1 MNSIKIFGPFKEVI
15 TLQNLPLNGALS
27 DDKISIISQGGIVVE
42 DGLIHDFGDYE
53 QLVDTYESAERILL
67 ENPDYIVVPSFIDC
81 HTHICWA
88 GSRTN
93 DYALRVAGKSYLD
106 VAASGGGIMS
116 TVKATREASEEE
128 LIESILIHANEL
140 LKQGIGI
147 IEVKSGYGLNYKD
160 ELKMLRAIK
169 NANLKTPVELIPTFL
184 GAHIKPKDFN
194 GSNSEYLN
202 MLLTE
207 TVPIIQAENLASRA
221 DIFVEEGA
229 FSINEAREYAN
240 KLKDLGFEMTMHVDQ
255 FHSSGGQLAV
265 EIGCVS
271 GDHLECIDK
280 ESIRHFSNSDTVA
293 VALPGA
299 SIGLGMK
306 FTPCRELLDQG
317 ACVAIASDWNPG
329 SAPMGNLLAQA
340 AILGASEKLSIAETL
355 AGISYRAAQAL
366 RINAGKIEKGSPA
379 KFNIFKTDDYRNI
392 FYQQGS
398 LRPKYTVLDNEFIKH

>member
-1 MNSIKIFGPFKEVI
+1 MNSIKVFGPFTELI
-15 TLQNLPLNGALS
+15 TLQDLPLDGALT
-27 DDKISIISQGGIVVE
+27 DDRLSIISHGGIVVE
-42 DGLIHDFGDYE
+42 DGKILDFGGYE
-53 QLVDTYESAERILL
+53 QLLDRYESAERIQID
-67 ENPDYIVVPSFIDC
+67 NSNHIAVPSFIDC

-116 TVKATREASEEE
+116 TVKATREASEGE
-128 LIESILIHANEL
+128 LIDSIVIHANEL

-147 IEVKSGYGLNYKD
+147 VEVKSGYGLNHKD

-169 NANLKTPVELIPTFL
+169 NANSITPVELIPTFL
-184 GAHIKPKDFN
+184 GAHIKPKDFS
-194 GSNSEYLN
+194 GSNSDYLN
-202 MLLTE
+202 MLLNE
-207 TVPIIQAENLASRA
+207 TVPVIQAENLASRA

-265 EIGCVS
+265 ELGCVS
-271 GDHLECIDK
+271 ADHLECIDE
-280 ESIRHFSNSDTVA
+280 ESIRHFSNSETVA

-317 ACVAIASDWNPG
+317 ACIAIASDWNPG
-329 SAPMGNLLAQA
+329 SAPMGDLLTQA
-340 AILGASEKLSIAETL
+340 AILGASEKLSISETL
-355 AGISYRAAQAL
+355 AGITYRSARAL
-366 RINAGKIEKGSPA
+366 RINAGKIEKGASA
-379 KFNIFKTDDYRNI
+379 RFNIFKTADYRNI
-392 FYQQGS
+392 FYRQGK
-398 LRPKYTVLDNEFIKH
+398 LRPRYTVLENEFIKH

>member
-1 MNSIKIFGPFKEVI
+1 MNSFKIFGPFKQII
-15 TLQNLPLNGALS
+15 TLQDLPLDGALS
-27 DDKISIISQGGIVVE
+27 DNRISIISQGGIVVE
-42 DGLIHDFGDYE
+42 DGKILDLGDYE
-53 QLVDTYESAERILL
+53 QLLDKYESAERIILD
-67 ENPDYIVVPSFIDC
+67 NPNYIVVPSFIDC

-116 TVKATREASEEE
+116 TVKATREASEKE
-128 LIESILIHANEL
+128 LIESILNRTNEL

-147 IEVKSGYGLNYKD
+147 VEVKSGYGLNHKD

-169 NANLKTPVELIPTFL
+169 NANLETPVELIPTFL

-240 KLKDLGFEMTMHVDQ
+240 KVKDLGFEMTMHVDQ

-265 EIGCVS
+265 ELGCVS
-271 GDHLECIDK
+271 GDHLECIDE
-280 ESIRHFSNSDTVA
+280 ESISHFSNSETVA

-299 SIGLGMK
+299 SLGLGMK

-329 SAPMGNLLAQA
+329 SAPMGDLLTQA

-355 AGISYRAAQAL
+355 AGITYRAARAL
-366 RINAGKIEKGSPA
+366 RINAGKIEIGSSA
-379 KFNIFKTDDYRNI
+379 RFNIFKTDDYRNI
-392 FYQQGS
+392 FYRQGK
-398 LRPKYTVLDNEFIKH
+398 LRPRYTVLENELIKH

>member
-1 MNSIKIFGPFKEVI
+1 MNSLKIFGPFKQII
-15 TLQNLPLNGALS
+15 TLQDLPLDGALS
-27 DDKISIISQGGIVVE
+27 DNRISIINQGGIVVE
-42 DGLIHDFGDYE
+42 DGKILDLGDYE
-53 QLVDTYESAERILL
+53 QLLDKYESAERIILDNL
-67 ENPDYIVVPSFIDC
+67 NYIVVPSFIDC

-106 VAASGGGIMS
+106 VAASGGGIIS
-116 TVKATREASEEE
+116 TVKATREASEKE
-128 LIESILIHANEL
+128 LIESILIHASEL

-147 IEVKSGYGLNYKD
+147 VEVKSGYGLNHKD

-169 NANLKTPVELIPTFL
+169 NANLETPVELIPTFL

-207 TVPIIQAENLASRA
+207 TVPIIKAENLASRA

-240 KLKDLGFEMTMHVDQ
+240 KVIDLGFEMTMHIDQ

-265 EIGCVS
+265 ELGCVS
-271 GDHLECIDK
+271 GDHLECIDE
-280 ESIRHFSNSDTVA
+280 ESISHFSNSETVA

-299 SIGLGMK
+299 SLGLGMK

-329 SAPMGNLLAQA
+329 SAPMGDLLTQA

-355 AGISYRAAQAL
+355 AGITYRAARAL
-366 RINAGKIEKGSPA
+366 RINAGKIEIGSRA
-379 KFNIFKTDDYRNI
+379 RFNIFKTDDYRNI
-392 FYQQGS
+392 FYRQGK
-398 LRPKYTVLDNEFIKH
+398 LRPRYTVLENELIKH